1 MRLARLFALSLAC
14 LPLLVISAPLHAE
27 DEAAEAPAAAGAAP
41 TITRDWKDNI
51 KKKRS
56 SAFAKERAAFW
67 AEKVKPADKD
77 IYWLGW
83 IWDMAKERE
92 KAIEC
97 FQAYLKIEGGN
108 DTNRETCYTKIR
120 ELYTEQKKYDEALVA
135 GKEVLKLYP
144 GSRSAGANW
153 QDLAR
158 LHRRKGDLAA
168 AEAAFRESI
177 PLKRLTSLF
186 DLVDIYLAAGDVS
199 KARAV
204 MNEFR
209 ELFQKDAVKAN
220 FDMLEAFLGR
230 VGAAAPSLD
239 SAKPI
244 AAPPQGEELAPAEGG
259 EAPAAPAAP
268 AIDKAYGGKPTLLYH
283 LDHRA
288 MLLDVR
294 LRNLKN
300 TRSVL
305 GDSARVL
312 GLASLKKFDVFTQKE
327 DTTLTAEGESDRI
340 GAWLEKNG
348 QGAQALLLD
357 EAGVTAFGLRWPG
370 QMILVDREGKL
381 RWMRLND
388 ENNDGYDWVCA
399 QEAVK
404 KLGG

>member
-1 MRLARLFALSLAC
+1 MRLARLLALGLAC
-14 LPLLVISAPLHAE
+14 LPLAVATPPLHAD
-27 DEAAEAPAAAGAAP
+27 DEAAEAPAAAGP
-41 TITRDWKDNI
+41 VTITRDWKDNI

-56 SAFAKERAAFW
+56 AALAKERAAYW
-67 AEKVKPADKD
+67 AEKVKPSDKD

-108 DTNRETCYTKIR
+108 DTNREACFTKIR
-120 ELYTEQKKYDEALVA
+120 ELYTELKKVDEAIVV
-135 GKEVLKLYP
+135 GKEVLKQYP

-153 QDLAR
+153 QDLGR
-158 LHRRKGDLAA
+158 LHRRKGDMAA

-186 DLVDIYLAAGDVS
+186 DMVDIYLVAGDVA
-199 KARAV
+199 KARAA

-220 FDMLEAFLGR
+220 FDLLEAFLGR
-230 VGAAAPSLD
+230 VGSAAPSLE
-239 SAKPI
+239 SATPI
-244 AAPPQGEELAPAEGG
+244 VAPPQGDELAPAEGS

-268 AIDKAYGGKPTLLYH
+268 AIEKAYGGKPTLLYH
-283 LDHRA
+283 ADHRA

-294 LRNLKN
+294 MRNLKN

-327 DTTLTAEGESDRI
+327 DTTLTAEGETDRI

-348 QGAQALLLD
+348 QGAQVLLLD
-357 EAGVTAFGLRWPG
+357 EATVGAFGLRWPG
-370 QMILVDREGKL
+370 QMVLVDREGKL

-388 ENNDGYDWVCA
+388 ENSDGYDWVCA